1 MLTNSYNIITRIMV
15 TRIAITRIRMLL
27 TLALAAAS
35 VFGSAA
41 SPARA
46 QGLPGS
52 LPRSSCAPQPA
63 GAVAWYPG
71 EGSAEDVQGGNH
83 GTLQGGAYFTKGGRV
98 GSAFLLDGADEF
110 VSVPASA
117 SLNVG
122 AGEGLTIE
130 MWIKPSD
137 LGPDAQWRP
146 LVEWNNGGNY
156 GTHFWMNVAWAGSP
170 GTGSLYG
177 NIVDTNGVPHYVWT
191 APLLTADA
199 YQHVALTYD
208 KDSGM
213 ALIFINGVEKG
224 RKDVGVFTPQ
234 TSYDLY
240 LGKRPGWAPYQGRMD
255 EVGIYD
261 RALSAAEL
269 QGIFNAGGSGKCA
282 HTVGGRITDECG
294 APLAGVIVNAEELGG
309 GGVTR
314 VDKTDADGGF
324 SFASIPAGDSYTFTP
339 QPIFDRPGEFVP
351 PSVTFINL
359 SRDETAAFY
368 HRSGLSFCEPPIEY
382 LSDRRWVSAT
392 NGSNEVELDGSNGD
406 CAGCQSTTI
415 TLNGVAYGKG
425 LGAHA
430 DSEIVYD
437 LGGGYASFVADV
449 GLDDE
454 TGPDGTVVFRVY
466 ADGVLLYDSGVM
478 SGNSPTQSIN
488 VGVAGRQELRLV
500 VDSAGDNIR
509 WDHGDWA
516 GARLV
521 R

>member
-15 TRIAITRIRMLL
+15 TRITVTRIRILL
-27 TLALAAAS
+27 MLALAAAS
-35 VFGSAA
+35 VFGCAA

-52 LPRSSCAPQPA
+52 LPGSSCAPQPA

-71 EGSAEDVQGGNH
+71 EGTAEDVQGGNH
-83 GTLQGGAYFTKGGRV
+83 GTLQGGAYFTKGGKV

-110 VSVPASA
+110 VFVPASA

-122 AGEGLTIE
+122 AGDGLTIE

-137 LGPDAQWRP
+137 LGPNAQWRP
-146 LVEWNNGGNY
+146 LAEWNNGSAY
-156 GTHFWMNVAWAGSP
+156 GTHFWMNVAWNGSP

-177 NIVDTNGVPHYVWT
+177 NLVDTNGVHHYVWT
-191 APLLTADA
+191 QAILTADA

-208 KDSGM
+208 KNSGV
-213 ALIFINGVEKG
+213 ARIFRNGAQ
-224 RKDVGVFTPQ
+224 VGQAAVGTFTPQ
-234 TSYDLY
+234 TSYDFY

-255 EVGIYD
+255 EVGVYD
-261 RALSAAEL
+261 RALTAAEI
-269 QGIFNAGGSGKCA
+269 QSIFAAAGAGKCA
-282 HTVGGRITDECG
+282 HTVSGRITDECG
-294 APLAGVIVNAEELGG
+294 APLAGVIVNAEELGV

-314 VDKTDADGGF
+314 LDKTDVDGSF
-324 SFASIPAGDSYTFTP
+324 SFKSIPAGDSYTFTP
-339 QPIFDRPGEFVP
+339 QPIFDTPGEFVP
-351 PSVTFINL
+351 PDITFINL
-359 SRDETAAFY
+359 SRDETATFY
-368 HRSGLSFCEPPIEY
+368 HHSGLSFCEAPIEY
-382 LSDRRWVSAT
+382 LSDHRWVSAT
-392 NGSNEVELDGSNGD
+392 NGSNDVELDGSNGD
-406 CAGCQSTTI
+406 CAGCESTTI
-415 TLNGVAYGKG
+415 TLNGIAYGKG

-437 LGGGYASFVADV
+437 LGGDYSSFVTDI

-454 TGPDGTVVFRVY
+454 TGPNGTVIFRVY

-500 VDSAGDNIR
+500 ADHAGDNLL
-509 WDHGDWA
+509 WDHADWA